1 MESHF
6 NKVARLQH
14 KCVSVKF
21 LRLVF
26 FTENLPGDS
35 DIIIIILPT
44 ERVCLFHSSVR

>member
-14 KCVSVKF
+14 RWVPVKF

-26 FTENLPGDS
+26 LQNTSGAS
-35 DIIIIILPT
+35 DIITIILPT
-44 ERVCLFHSSVR
+44 ERVSLFHCFVR